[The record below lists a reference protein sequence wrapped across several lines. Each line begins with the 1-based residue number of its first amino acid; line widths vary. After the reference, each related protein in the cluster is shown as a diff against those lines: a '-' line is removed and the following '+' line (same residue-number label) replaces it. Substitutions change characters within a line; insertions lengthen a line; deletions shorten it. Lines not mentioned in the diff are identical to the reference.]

1 MTTDNIRKNFPLLQ
15 QMDTIYLDNAATAQ
29 RPSCVLAAVQEF
41 YEQKNA
47 NPLRGFYP
55 LSLEATESYQ
65 EARKTVQEFIH
76 AEEPEEIIFT
86 RNTTE
91 SLNLVAYSYGLNF
104 LKEGDEIA
112 VTIMEHH
119 SNLLPW
125 QMVSRM
131 TGAKLH
137 YLECTSEGE
146 LTDDLDTGA
155 GDQGMMFGYATNETP
170 EFMPYPISLAHK
182 LALQLTK
189 VRKDGTLTYLRP
201 DGKTQVSVE
210 YDEAGKPKRLEA
222 VVLSTQH
229 DEDVTQEQ
237 IHEDIKKYVF
247 DPILPKELIDGDTKF
262 FINPTGR
269 FVIGGPHGD
278 AGLTGRKI
286 IVDTYGGY
294 ARHGGGAFSGKDCT
308 KVDRSAAYAAR
319 YVAKNIVAA
328 GLADKC
334 EIQLSYAIGVAQPTS
349 VMVDTFGTGKIAD
362 DELVKIVR
370 ENFDLRPAGI
380 IKMLDLRRPIYR
392 QTAAYGHFGRND
404 LNLPWEAT
412 NKAEALKK
420 YL

>member
-146 LTDDLDTGA
+146 LTD
-155 GDQGMMFGYATNETP
+155 E
-170 EFMPYPISLAHK
+170 
-182 LALQLTK
+182 ALQKGINERTRL
-189 VRKDGTLTYLRP
+189 VAVA
-201 DGKTQVSVE
+201 QVSNVLGCVNPLQKITE
-210 YDEAGKPKRLEA
+210 MAHRVGA
-222 VVLSTQH
+222 VVVVDGAQSVPH
-229 DEDVTQEQ
+229 MPVDVQA
-237 IHEDIKKYVF
+237 
-247 DPILPKELIDGDTKF
+247 L
-262 FINPTGR
+262 
-269 FVIGGPHGD
+269 D
-278 AGLTGRKI
+278 ADFL
-286 IVDTYGGY
+286 
-294 ARHGGGAFSGKDCT
+294 AFSGHKLMGPMGIGCLYGKRELLEKMPPFLTGGEMIDSVHRDGAVFAPVPQKFEAGT
-308 KVDRSAAYAAR
+308 V
-319 YVAKNIVAA
+319 NAA
-328 GLADKC
+328 GAVGLAAAIRYLQEKGFDY
-334 EIQLSYAIGVAQPTS
+334 IQKKELELTQRAMEGLGALPYVHILGSKDPANHTGIVSFTIDGVHPHDVGQFIDAQGIAIRVGHHCAQP
-349 VMVDTFGTGKIAD
+349 VH
-362 DELVKIVR
+362 R
-370 ENFDLRPAGI
+370 
-380 IKMLDLRRPIYR
+380 
-392 QTAAYGHFGRND
+392 HFGLYASNRASSGVYNSVED
-404 LNLPWEAT
+404 AQALVEAA
-412 NKAEALKK
+412 KGIRKFFGVE
-420 YL
+420 

>member
-29 RPSCVLAAVQEF
+29 RPSCVLVAVQEF

-65 EARKTVQEFIH
+65 EARKTVQKFIH

-146 LTDDLDTGA
+146 LTDEELDTIA
-155 GDQGMMFGYATNETP
+155 DVAISILRSILSHFDAANSPIDEYEGDEGELILDVTAP
-170 EFMPYPISLAHK
+170 DLAVLIGRHGRT
-182 LALQLTK
+182 LDALQVMFSLLVSRKLGFRYPVVVDVEGYKSRRQDK
-189 VRKDGTLTYLRP
+189 VASMAQSAAERAVRTHKSVSLPPMNAYERRLVHIALR
-201 DGKTQVSVE
+201 G
-210 YDEAGKPKRLEA
+210 
-222 VVLSTQH
+222 
-229 DEDVTQEQ
+229 
-237 IHEDIKKYVF
+237 
-247 DPILPKELIDGDTKF
+247 
-262 FINPTGR
+262 N
-269 FVIGGPHGD
+269 D
-278 AGLTGRKI
+278 A
-286 IVDTYGGY
+286 VDTHSEGSDPD
-294 ARHGGGAFSGKDCT
+294 RH
-308 KVDRSAAYAAR
+308 V
-319 YVAKNIVAA
+319 VIVA
-328 GLADKC
+328 
-334 EIQLSYAIGVAQPTS
+334 
-349 VMVDTFGTGKIAD
+349 
-362 DELVKIVR
+362 R
-370 ENFDLRPAGI
+370 
-380 IKMLDLRRPIYR
+380 
-392 QTAAYGHFGRND
+392 
-404 LNLPWEAT
+404 
-412 NKAEALKK
+412 
-420 YL
+420 

>member
-1 MTTDNIRKNFPLLQ
+1 MTTDNNRKDFPLLQ

-76 AEEPEEIIFT
+76 AEEPEEVIFT

-146 LTDDLDTGA
+146 LTDEELQKGI
-155 GDQGMMFGYATNETP
+155 NERTR
-170 EFMPYPISLAHK
+170 LVAV
-182 LALQLTK
+182 A
-189 VRKDGTLTYLRP
+189 
-201 DGKTQVSVE
+201 QVSNVLGCVNPIRKITE
-210 YDEAGKPKRLEA
+210 MAHRVGA
-222 VVLSTQH
+222 VVVVDGAQSVPH
-229 DEDVTQEQ
+229 MPVDVQA
-237 IHEDIKKYVF
+237 
-247 DPILPKELIDGDTKF
+247 L
-262 FINPTGR
+262 
-269 FVIGGPHGD
+269 D
-278 AGLTGRKI
+278 ADFL
-286 IVDTYGGY
+286 
-294 ARHGGGAFSGKDCT
+294 AFSGHKLMGPMGIGCLYGKRELLEKMPPFLSGGEMIEYVT
-308 KVDRSAAYAAR
+308 REGATYAELPHKFEAGT
-319 YVAKNIVAA
+319 VNAGGAC
-328 GLADKC
+328 GLAAAIDYI
-334 EIQLSYAIGVAQPTS
+334 ESVGFENIAERENHLAQIALSGLKELKDVNIIGSENPAEHCGIITFTVNGVHPHDISAILDADGVAIRAGHHCAQPLMKYLGTPSTARASFFFYNTEEEARRFVES
-349 VMVDTFGTGKIAD
+349 VS
-362 DELVKIVR
+362 E
-370 ENFDLRPAGI
+370 
-380 IKMLDLRRPIYR
+380 LRRKMG
-392 QTAAYGHFGRND
+392 YG
-404 LNLPWEAT
+404 E
-412 NKAEALKK
+412 
-420 YL
+420 

>member
-29 RPSCVLAAVQEF
+29 RPSCVLVAVQEF

-146 LTDDLDTGA
+146 LTDEELQKGINERTRLVAVAQASADIML
-155 GDQGMMFGYATNETP
+155 GM
-170 EFMPYPISLAHK
+170 II
-182 LALQLTK
+182 
-189 VRKDGTLTYLRP
+189 
-201 DGKTQVSVE
+201 GKTK
-210 YDEAGKPKRLEA
+210 DEALRLGNLFLRMIKGEA
-222 VVLSTQH
+222 S
-229 DEDVTQEQ
+229 DE
-237 IHEDIKKYVF
+237 
-247 DPILPKELIDGDTKF
+247 
-262 FINPTGR
+262 
-269 FVIGGPHGD
+269 
-278 AGLTGRKI
+278 
-286 IVDTYGGY
+286 
-294 ARHGGGAFSGKDCT
+294 
-308 KVDRSAAYAAR
+308 
-319 YVAKNIVAA
+319 
-328 GLADKC
+328 
-334 EIQLSYAIGVAQPTS
+334 EI
-349 VMVDTFGTGKIAD
+349 
-362 DELVKIVR
+362 DEL
-370 ENFDLRPAGI
+370 EEAG
-380 IKMLDLRRPIYR
+380 
-392 QTAAYGHFGRND
+392 
-404 LNLPWEAT
+404 
-412 NKAEALKK
+412 ALKDISHMPARVK
-420 YL
+420 CAVLGWHTLEEAFKQEK

>member
-1 MTTDNIRKNFPLLQ
+1 
-15 QMDTIYLDNAATAQ
+15 MDTIYLDNAATAQ

-146 LTDDLDTGA
+146 LTDEELQKGI
-155 GDQGMMFGYATNETP
+155 NERTR
-170 EFMPYPISLAHK
+170 LVAV
-182 LALQLTK
+182 A
-189 VRKDGTLTYLRP
+189 
-201 DGKTQVSVE
+201 QVSNVLGCVNPLQKITE
-210 YDEAGKPKRLEA
+210 MAHRVGA
-222 VVLSTQH
+222 VVVVDGAQSVPH
-229 DEDVTQEQ
+229 MPVDVQA
-237 IHEDIKKYVF
+237 
-247 DPILPKELIDGDTKF
+247 L
-262 FINPTGR
+262 
-269 FVIGGPHGD
+269 D
-278 AGLTGRKI
+278 ADFL
-286 IVDTYGGY
+286 
-294 ARHGGGAFSGKDCT
+294 AFSGHKLMGPMGIGCLYGKLELLEKMPPFLTGGEMIDSVHRDGAVFAPVPQKFEAGT
-308 KVDRSAAYAAR
+308 V
-319 YVAKNIVAA
+319 NAA
-328 GLADKC
+328 GAVGLAAAIRYLQEKGFDY
-334 EIQLSYAIGVAQPTS
+334 IQKKELELTQRAMEGLGALPYVHTS
-349 VMVDTFGTGKIAD
+349 VPKIRPTIRASF
-362 DELVKIVR
+362 R
-370 ENFDLRPAGI
+370 LR
-380 IKMLDLRRPIYR
+380 L
-392 QTAAYGHFGRND
+392 TACIR
-404 LNLPWEAT
+404 T
-412 NKAEALKK
+412 M
-420 YL
+420 

>member
-29 RPSCVLAAVQEF
+29 RPSCVLVAVQEF

-146 LTDDLDTGA
+146 LTDEELQKGI
-155 GDQGMMFGYATNETP
+155 NERTR
-170 EFMPYPISLAHK
+170 LVA
-182 LALQLTK
+182 
-189 VRKDGTLTYLRP
+189 V
-201 DGKTQVSVE
+201 TQVSNVLGCVNPIQKITE
-210 YDEAGKPKRLEA
+210 MAHRVGA
-222 VVLSTQH
+222 VVVVDGAQSVPH
-229 DEDVTQEQ
+229 MPVDVQA
-237 IHEDIKKYVF
+237 
-247 DPILPKELIDGDTKF
+247 L
-262 FINPTGR
+262 
-269 FVIGGPHGD
+269 D
-278 AGLTGRKI
+278 ADFL
-286 IVDTYGGY
+286 
-294 ARHGGGAFSGKDCT
+294 AFSGHKLMGPMGIGCLYGKRELLEKMPPFLTGGEMIDSVTRDGAVYAELPHKFEAGTVNAGGAVALAAAIDYLESVGLENVHAQEQALTRYAYEGMKKIPGVNILGSDDPDKHCGILSFT
-308 KVDRSAAYAAR
+308 VDGVHPHDIATILDSCHVDVR
-319 YVAKNIVAA
+319 A
-328 GLADKC
+328 GHHC
-334 EIQLSYAIGVAQPTS
+334 AQPLLAYLGVRSCARASLAFYNT
-349 VMVDTFGTGKIAD
+349 TAD
-362 DELVKIVR
+362 IDRFLAALGGVR
-370 ENFDLRPAGI
+370 KEMG
-380 IKMLDLRRPIYR
+380 Y
-392 QTAAYGHFGRND
+392 
-404 LNLPWEAT
+404 
-412 NKAEALKK
+412 AE
-420 YL
+420 

>member
-1 MTTDNIRKNFPLLQ
+1 
-15 QMDTIYLDNAATAQ
+15 MDTIYLDNAATAQ

-146 LTDDLDTGA
+146 LTDEERTAWEPLSLWTA
-155 GDQGMMFGYATNETP
+155 PRAFRICRSTYRRWMQIFSPFPA
-170 EFMPYPISLAHK
+170 IS
-182 LALQLTK
+182 
-189 VRKDGTLTYLRP
+189 
-201 DGKTQVSVE
+201 
-210 YDEAGKPKRLEA
+210 
-222 VVLSTQH
+222 
-229 DEDVTQEQ
+229 
-237 IHEDIKKYVF
+237 
-247 DPILPKELIDGDTKF
+247 
-262 FINPTGR
+262 
-269 FVIGGPHGD
+269 
-278 AGLTGRKI
+278 
-286 IVDTYGGY
+286 
-294 ARHGGGAFSGKDCT
+294 
-308 KVDRSAAYAAR
+308 
-319 YVAKNIVAA
+319 
-328 GLADKC
+328 
-334 EIQLSYAIGVAQPTS
+334 
-349 VMVDTFGTGKIAD
+349 
-362 DELVKIVR
+362 
-370 ENFDLRPAGI
+370 
-380 IKMLDLRRPIYR
+380 
-392 QTAAYGHFGRND
+392 
-404 LNLPWEAT
+404 
-412 NKAEALKK
+412 
-420 YL
+420 

>member
-29 RPSCVLAAVQEF
+29 RPSCVLVAVQEF

-146 LTDDLDTGA
+146 LTDEELQKGI
-155 GDQGMMFGYATNETP
+155 NERTR
-170 EFMPYPISLAHK
+170 LVAV
-182 LALQLTK
+182 A
-189 VRKDGTLTYLRP
+189 
-201 DGKTQVSVE
+201 QVSNVLGCVNPIQKITE
-210 YDEAGKPKRLEA
+210 MAHRVGA
-222 VVLSTQH
+222 VVVVDGAQSVPH
-229 DEDVTQEQ
+229 MPVDVQA
-237 IHEDIKKYVF
+237 
-247 DPILPKELIDGDTKF
+247 L
-262 FINPTGR
+262 
-269 FVIGGPHGD
+269 D
-278 AGLTGRKI
+278 ADFL
-286 IVDTYGGY
+286 
-294 ARHGGGAFSGKDCT
+294 AFSGHKLMGRWESAVCMENGNCWKNAAVFNRRRDDRFRLPRRSRFCT
-308 KVDRSAAYAAR
+308 GSA
-319 YVAKNIVAA
+319 
-328 GLADKC
+328 
-334 EIQLSYAIGVAQPTS
+334 EI
-349 VMVDTFGTGKIAD
+349 
-362 DELVKIVR
+362 
-370 ENFDLRPAGI
+370 
-380 IKMLDLRRPIYR
+380 
-392 QTAAYGHFGRND
+392 
-404 LNLPWEAT
+404 
-412 NKAEALKK
+412 
-420 YL
+420 

>member
-1 MTTDNIRKNFPLLQ
+1 VTTDNIRKNFPLLQ

-146 LTDDLDTGA
+146 LTDEELQKGINERTRLVAVAQASADIML
-155 GDQGMMFGYATNETP
+155 GM
-170 EFMPYPISLAHK
+170 II
-182 LALQLTK
+182 
-189 VRKDGTLTYLRP
+189 
-201 DGKTQVSVE
+201 GKTK
-210 YDEAGKPKRLEA
+210 DEALRLGNLFLRMIKGEA
-222 VVLSTQH
+222 S
-229 DEDVTQEQ
+229 DE
-237 IHEDIKKYVF
+237 
-247 DPILPKELIDGDTKF
+247 
-262 FINPTGR
+262 
-269 FVIGGPHGD
+269 
-278 AGLTGRKI
+278 
-286 IVDTYGGY
+286 
-294 ARHGGGAFSGKDCT
+294 
-308 KVDRSAAYAAR
+308 
-319 YVAKNIVAA
+319 
-328 GLADKC
+328 
-334 EIQLSYAIGVAQPTS
+334 EI
-349 VMVDTFGTGKIAD
+349 
-362 DELVKIVR
+362 DEL
-370 ENFDLRPAGI
+370 EEAG
-380 IKMLDLRRPIYR
+380 
-392 QTAAYGHFGRND
+392 
-404 LNLPWEAT
+404 
-412 NKAEALKK
+412 ALKDISHMPARVK
-420 YL
+420 CAVLGWHTLEEAFKQEK